1 MENNVNGII
10 EVQNVNNNLSEVLMK
25 KTEEKTQ
32 IINGITV
39 MGEKESRRS
48 EYSHTTEDAS
58 INFTGPDSNNI
69 GKIAV
74 YLLRKEVF
82 GRILSPNDGELRG
95 VVHTDD
101 IAAESEDSFIVWNA
115 DRKTGNYLMKYP
127 ENYSFFRIVDSGED
141 VDAVIAMIEN
151 YAQHLFELLDEKWPF
166 DIDML
171 DELEETLGESLDGGI
186 SMKTQ
191 EKVLNKLK
199 KNKFK
204 PFREQK

>member
-1 MENNVNGII
+1 MENKVNAII

-25 KTEEKTQ
+25 KADEKTQ

-39 MGEKESRRS
+39 IGEKESRRS
-48 EYSHTTEDAS
+48 EYSHTQEDAS

-82 GRILSPNDGELRG
+82 GRILSPNDGELGG
-95 VVHTDD
+95 VVHADD

-115 DRKTGNYLMKYP
+115 DRKMGSYLMKYP
-127 ENYSFFRIVDSGED
+127 ENYSFFRIVDSEED

-171 DELEETLGESLDGGI
+171 DELEDTLGESFDGGI

-199 KNKFK
+199 KTEFK